1 MILYKS
7 SLPKIDI
14 KLLTLQYILD
24 SPDLINSGNLIDICV
39 DIYKDKVVYKL
50 LFNIKNKYDVF
61 KLRELA
67 RNEDNFI
74 NCKIENGMY
83 VISFVTP
90 NKYTDRLAYLNAS
103 KTYSVSKKEMDTF
116 QIFITKKTQA
126 ARESSLGLFF
136 LLIFRL
142 FFFNLHFKIVKF
154 RFRIF
159 KLFYWAM

>member
-24 SPDLINSGNLIDICV
+24 SPEIINSGDLVDICV
-39 DIYKDKVVYKL
+39 EIYKEKVIYKL
-50 LFNIKNKYDVF
+50 LFNTQNKFDVF

-67 RNEDNFI
+67 RNEDSFI
-74 NCKIENGMY
+74 NCKIENGLY
-83 VISFVTP
+83 AISFLVP
-90 NKYTDRLAYLNAS
+90 NKYTDRLAYLNTS

-116 QIFITKKTQA
+116 QIFITKNPGRS
-126 ARESSLGLFF
+126 REQSGFIF

-159 KLFYWAM
+159 KLFYWVM

>member
-24 SPDLINSGNLIDICV
+24 SPELINSGNLIDICV
-39 DIYKDKVVYKL
+39 EIHKDKVVYKL

-74 NCKIENGMY
+74 NCKVKNGLY
-83 VISFVTP
+83 AISFLVP
-90 NKYTDRLAYLNAS
+90 NKYTDRLAYLNVS
-103 KTYSVSKKEMDTF
+103 KTYSISKKEMDTF
-116 QIFITKKTQA
+116 QMFITKNPGRS
-126 ARESSLGLFF
+126 REQSGFIF

-159 KLFYWAM
+159 KLFYRTM

>member
-24 SPDLINSGNLIDICV
+24 SPELINSGNLVDICV
-39 DIYKDKVVYKL
+39 EIHKDKVVYKL

-74 NCKIENGMY
+74 NCKVENGLY
-83 VISFVTP
+83 TISFLVP

-103 KTYSVSKKEMDTF
+103 KTYSISKKEMDTF
-116 QIFITKKTQA
+116 QMFITKNPGRS
-126 ARESSLGLFF
+126 REQSGFIFFINFQIVLFQSAF
-136 LLIFRL
+136 
-142 FFFNLHFKIVKF
+142 
-154 RFRIF
+154 
-159 KLFYWAM
+159 

>member
-24 SPDLINSGNLIDICV
+24 SPELINSGNLIDICV
-39 DIYKDKVVYKL
+39 EIHKDKVVYKL

-74 NCKIENGMY
+74 NCKVENSLY
-83 VISFVTP
+83 AISFLVP

-103 KTYSVSKKEMDTF
+103 KTYSISKKEMDTF
-116 QIFITKKTQA
+116 QMFITKNPGRS
-126 ARESSLGLFF
+126 REQSGFIFFINFQIVLFQSAF
-136 LLIFRL
+136 
-142 FFFNLHFKIVKF
+142 
-154 RFRIF
+154 
-159 KLFYWAM
+159 

>member
-24 SPDLINSGNLIDICV
+24 SPELINFGNLIDICV
-39 DIYKDKVVYKL
+39 EIHKDKVVYKL

-67 RNEDNFI
+67 KNEGNFI
-74 NCKIENGMY
+74 NCKVENGLY
-83 VISFVTP
+83 VISFLVP

-103 KTYSVSKKEMDTF
+103 KTYSISKKEMDTF
-116 QIFITKKTQA
+116 QMFITKNPGRS
-126 ARESSLGLFF
+126 REQSGFIFFINFQIVLFQSAF
-136 LLIFRL
+136 
-142 FFFNLHFKIVKF
+142 
-154 RFRIF
+154 
-159 KLFYWAM
+159 

>member
-14 KLLTLQYILD
+14 KLLTLQYILG
-24 SPDLINSGNLIDICV
+24 SPELINSGNLIDICV
-39 DIYKDKVVYKL
+39 EIHKDKVVYKL

-74 NCKIENGMY
+74 NCKVENGLY
-83 VISFVTP
+83 AISFLVP

-103 KTYSVSKKEMDTF
+103 KTYSISKKEMDTF
-116 QIFITKKTQA
+116 QMFITKNPGRS
-126 ARESSLGLFF
+126 REQSGFIFFINFQIVLFQSAF
-136 LLIFRL
+136 
-142 FFFNLHFKIVKF
+142 
-154 RFRIF
+154 
-159 KLFYWAM
+159 

>member
-14 KLLTLQYILD
+14 KLLTLQYLLD
-24 SPDLINSGNLIDICV
+24 SPELINYGSLIDICIETY
-39 DIYKDKVVYKL
+39 DDKVIYKL
-50 LFNIKNKYDVF
+50 LFKTKNNFDVF

-67 RNEDNFI
+67 RNENSFI
-74 NCKIENGMY
+74 NCKIENGLY
-83 VISFVTP
+83 VISFLAP
-90 NKYTDRLAYLNAS
+90 SKYTNRLAYLNAS
-103 KTYSVSKKEMDTF
+103 TTYSISKEEMDTF
-116 QIFITKKTQA
+116 QMFITKNPGHS
-126 ARESSLGLFF
+126 REQSGFIF

-159 KLFYWAM
+159 KLFYRTM